1 MKTIKYLSIAALA
14 LMGIMMTGCSS
25 EDNIINE
32 PQQPA
37 STDNVVTLT
46 TTISLDSS
54 AATTRALTAGG
65 VKTFAEGE
73 QMALVYKNT
82 SGSTVKAVS
91 SALKDGDIASGAKSA
106 TFTFTLDSPDKTKTV
121 TYIYPAAMAK
131 DDGSINYGALATQD
145 GTLATLESS
154 LDLATNS
161 AAWNGD
167 NLPTVTL
174 ENKLAIL
181 ALTLKDA
188 GGSND
193 ITSTI
198 TDLTITVGYNSYTV
212 TRPAAAG
219 PIYVAIQPIS
229 SKDIS
234 VTATDKS
241 KIFSKSL
248 TSKTYEKN
256 NGYNVSW
263 KMTEG
268 FTSTIDLSTAS
279 PGTVIPSGALVKG
292 TIKNDDYD
300 NEMIFIASGAIVT
313 LSNVTIEAKRP
324 IVCKGNAIIILA
336 DGTTNT
342 LTASV
347 GTALGAYYEK
357 TLTIRGNG
365 TLNAKGGIYSPG
377 IGNYDYKEIIIEGG
391 TINAQGAQNAAGI
404 GLGYQSDGGDITI
417 KDGNVTATGG
427 DNAPGIGCG
436 EGREGNSNPSVC
448 GKITISGGS
457 VTANAGE
464 NAPYSIGLGKTLGT
478 CGTITIGGT
487 VYYNGTNFENSGD
500 TYLAQKP
507 FKWPTH

>member
-37 STDNVVTLT
+37 STDNVMTLT

-131 DDGSINYGALATQD
+131 DDGSINYGALNTQD
-145 GTLATLESS
+145 GTLATLASN
-154 LDLATNS
+154 LDLCTYTAT
-161 AAWNGD
+161 WNGTS
-167 NLPTVTL
+167 LPNATL
-174 ENKLAIL
+174 ANQLAIL
-181 ALTLKDA
+181 ALTLKS
-188 GGSND
+188 GSSTE
-193 ITSTI
+193 ITSSI
-198 TDLTITVGYNSYTV
+198 TGLYISDGTNSYTV
-212 TRPAAAG
+212 KRSAAAG
-219 PIYVAIQPIS
+219 PIYVAIKPTS
-229 SKDIS
+229 SANIS
-234 VTATDKS
+234 VNAKGGTNYYE
-241 KIFSKSL
+241 KSL
-248 TSKTYEKN
+248 TGKTYAIN
-256 NGYNVSW
+256 NGYSLTW
-263 KMTEG
+263 QMA
-268 FTSTIDLSTAS
+268 STTTINLATVT
-279 PGTVIPSGALVKG
+279 PGTVIPTGASLTG
-292 TIKNDDYD
+292 TIKNKDYD
-300 NEMIFIASGAIVT
+300 NEMISIASGASVT
-313 LSNVTIEAKRP
+313 LSGVTIESKQP
-324 IVCKGNAIIILA
+324 VKCKGDATIILA

-347 GTALGAYYEK
+347 YTALGASSGS
-357 TLTIRGNG
+357 TLTIQGNG

-391 TINAQGAQNAAGI
+391 TINAQGASNAAGI
-404 GLGYQSDGGDITI
+404 GLGYQMKGGDITI
-417 KDGNVTATGG
+417 TGGYVTATGG

-436 EGREGNSNPSVC
+436 EGHEEYSSPSVC

-464 NAPYSIGLGKTLGT
+464 NSPYSIGLGKTLGT